1 MGYTKNKYQTT
12 GEFFKDVKRGIDDIA
27 LRLDEVEKRQGDIT
41 AGGIQQVLDDEPV
54 EEGATVQPFQYEG
67 PFAVT
72 SKTEG
77 YMSNNISGNYYE
89 IGVGSGGSSGA
100 DMHHYIGVWISSGA
114 INTNNRRIP
123 VAGRGSTIVSGNTTT
138 NYYYAIPDD
147 YNLYMRVPAVKRGKP
162 QFNSPSDEDSW
173 DDWLEAG
180 HSRGYPYIVA
190 SEGINPAYADWYE
203 STIESGGSI
212 GSSSIK
218 GKYEYIMIA
227 QNRGGKL
234 IQTQFGEITD
244 IPQEYV
250 PGIASSAYVA
260 GYASHAG
267 YKGPFYVEWVKNAGG
282 YTDSTL
288 SVWSTFVNIYD
299 NTNWDNT
306 QELTSTSIPYAGHI
320 VQGDSHT
327 VVPGGYMVPVL
338 HSNGWDGMPS
348 PCNLYLYKDE
358 NDVSSPYK
366 FSAVTSGETVNPFD
380 GFYTRLAFIDG
391 MGAVQQTQFGDIIDV
406 EVGGS
411 TVINSSSIYSS
422 SIYSSTI
429 VYSSSIYSS
438 TYVDSRYIDS
448 RTYNTTSTYVTSTTI
463 ISSGGMEYKGAFIV
477 SGGLSSGE
485 TSDVFLASCYDGQ
498 GRKYG
503 GSDIAGY
510 VIAGNMR
517 HPVYISSGFPLI
529 DGAKVYLI
537 GKPNRTR
544 HSATYEISAIT
555 GTPPNDNTQWYT
567 QLAYKEGGIVYQT
580 QFGDIVAPYE
590 VPYASSSFRASNGG
604 VQAVSAGNSNVTVNP
619 TSGTVFVSA
628 TGGGSGGGT
637 VGGMMFPNY
646 AALAGGTGG
655 IVINP
660 STGGT
665 SSSGAGHI
673 ATADGWLRIS
683 IRNGNGYN
691 GGCFRLML
699 NGTAADLGMFNY
711 MPYAGGMTAIIPIQS
726 GTSISYTA
734 PTADNYVVFA
744 PSVTGGVPFPIY
756 TRLTSNS
763 GDGGHRIS
771 AGETYNTPSDGW
783 VRVSILNNTATT
795 GCVTLNIG
803 GANMGMF
810 QCRSSAGG
818 VTQMFPVPASTG
830 ISYTAPSNCSCL
842 VKFDH

>member
-12 GEFFKDVKRGIDDIA
+12 GEFFKDVKRGIEDIA
-27 LRLDEVEKRQGDIT
+27 LRLDEVEKRQDDIT

-54 EEGATVQPFQYEG
+54 EDGATVQPFQYEG
-67 PFAVT
+67 PFAVI
-72 SKTEG
+72 SDHDG
-77 YMSNNISGNYYE
+77 YASNTPGTYYT
-89 IGVGSGGSSGA
+89 IQVGSGGGSSGA
-100 DMHHYIGVWISSGA
+100 DMHHYVGVIISSGA
-114 INTNNRRIP
+114 INLNNRRIP
-123 VAGRGSTIVSGNTTT
+123 VKGFGYISSASTYT
-138 NYYYAIPDD
+138 YMIPDD
-147 YNLYMRVPAVKRGKP
+147 YDLYLQIPAVKRGKP
-162 QFNSPSDEDSW
+162 QFDSPYLEDVW
-173 DDWLEAG
+173 EGMWEAG
-180 HSRGYPYIVA
+180 YSAHYSYIVA
-190 SEGINPAYADWYE
+190 SNGINPAYADWYE

-244 IPQEYV
+244 VPQDYV
-250 PGIASSAYVA
+250 PGIASSAYRA
-260 GYASHAG
+260 GYATNAG
-267 YKGPFYVEWVKNAGG
+267 YKGPFYVKRVGSGG

-288 SVWSTFVNIYD
+288 SVWSTWVNVYD
-299 NTNWDNT
+299 NTNWMDEN
-306 QELTSTSIPYAGHI
+306 QEITSTNIPYAGHI
-320 VQGDSHT
+320 VQGGTHT
-327 VVPGGYMVPVL
+327 VVPGAYHLPVMHPIDHL
-338 HSNGWDGMPS
+338 TGDIT

-358 NDVSSPYK
+358 EDVSSPYK
-366 FSAVTSGETVNPFD
+366 FSAVASGATENPFSS
-380 GFYTRLAFIDG
+380 FYTRLAFVDG
-391 MGAVQQTQFGDIIDV
+391 LGGIQQTQFGDIVDV

-411 TVINSSSIYSS
+411 TVIN
-422 SIYSSTI
+422 
-429 VYSSSIYSS
+429 SSSIYSS

-498 GRKYG
+498 GRQYG
-503 GSDIAGY
+503 GHDIAGY

-537 GKPNRTR
+537 GKPNRIR
-544 HSATYEISAIT
+544 HSATYEISAMT
-555 GTPPNDNTQWYT
+555 GTPPNADTQWYT

-619 TSGTVFVSA
+619 TSGTVYVSA
-628 TGGGSGGGT
+628 VGGGGSGGGT
-637 VGGMMFPNY
+637 TGGMMFPNY

-655 IVINP
+655 ITINP

-665 SSSGAGHI
+665 SSSGAGYV
-673 ATADGWLRIS
+673 ANADGWLRIS
-683 IRNGNGYN
+683 IKNGNGYN

-699 NGTAADLGMFNY
+699 NGTAADIGMFNY

-734 PTADNYVVFA
+734 PTADNLVVFA
-744 PSVTGGVPFPIY
+744 PSVAGGVPFPIY

-763 GDGGHRIS
+763 DDGGHRIS
-771 AGETYNTPSDGW
+771 AGETYNTPYDGW
-783 VRVSILNNTATT
+783 VRVSILNNTATA
-795 GCVTLNIG
+795 GCVTVNIG
-803 GANMGMF
+803 GVNLGMF
-810 QCRSSAGG
+810 QCRTSAGG